1 VIALCVGHSRR
12 LADGTPEGGA
22 ITCDGGTSEWE
33 WNAALARLIA
43 AELHDAHG
51 IAAEI
56 VNDYGPRGYGSAM
69 RWLGGTCLR
78 GFPGLRLAVE
88 LHFNSADDP
97 AASGHEWLYWPGSIK
112 GKLAAT
118 ELHLAM
124 CRDFP
129 AIRPRG
135 VKIPPDARGAAFLR
149 ETPCPAVIAEPFFG
163 SNPRDWDAA
172 RARPEK
178 LAATLAAGLAA
189 ALRRM

>member
-12 LADGTPEGGA
+12 LPHGPPEGGA
-22 ITCDGGTSEWE
+22 ITCDAKTSEWQ
-33 WNAALARLIA
+33 WNSALARLIA

-56 VNDYGPRGYGSAM
+56 VNDYGLRTYGAAM
-69 RWLGGTCLR
+69 RWLGGHLR
-78 GFPGLRLAVE
+78 GVPGLRLAVE
-88 LHFNSADDP
+88 LHFNSD
-97 AASGHEWLYWPGSIK
+97 ASPSANGHEWLYWPGSIK
-112 GKLAAT
+112 GRLAAT

-129 AIRPRG
+129 GIRPRG
-135 VKIPPDARGAAFLR
+135 VKVPPDGRGTAFLR

-163 SNPRDWDAA
+163 SNPRDWAA
-172 RARPEK
+172 VRARPEK

-189 ALRRM
+189 ARRRM